1 MIFLDFL
8 LALREEGVPVGLG
21 EWLAFLRGLRQG
33 LALDIDGLYGL
44 GRAVLCRTEADY
56 DAYDLA
62 FARTFEGMVL
72 PDDVKDQLM
81 QWLADAFDGE
91 EGTLD
96 PKQYASLDEL
106 IADFLERLRTQTER
120 HDRGNTWIGTR
131 GSSAFGNS
139 GKAPTGIRIGG
150 EGGGGRAMR
159 VAGERRWQNYRSD
172 RTLDI
177 RELQVA
183 LRMLRS
189 LAREGAFELD
199 LDDTIDATAKNAGDI
214 ELIERRTRE
223 NRLRVVLLM
232 DAGGS
237 MAPHAEKV
245 EKLFSAMKAVKT
257 FRSLDVWYFHNCPY
271 GSLYRDYMEMDRV
284 PTEEVLA
291 QLTPKHRLIFVG
303 DASMAPPELFS
314 AWGWSGSDAPS
325 GLDWLKRFR
334 QACPGAVWLNPDPPK
349 WWNHPTVSAIGNLFP
364 MFELT
369 VEGLEGAV
377 RKLRQARVA

>member
-1 MIFLDFL
+1 VIFLDFL

>member
-1 MIFLDFL
+1 VLFLDFL
-8 LALREEGVPVGLG
+8 LALRDEGVPVGLS
-21 EWLAFLRGLRQG
+21 EWLAFLRALRKG
-33 LALDIDGLYGL
+33 LATDLDALYGV

-62 FARTFEGMVL
+62 FARVFEGMVL
-72 PDDVKDQLM
+72 PEDVRGQLM
-81 QWLADAFDGE
+81 QWLSEAFEGP

-96 PKQYASLDEL
+96 PKQYADLDEL

-131 GSSAFGNS
+131 GTSAFGHS
-139 GKAPTGIRIGG
+139 GQAPAGIRVGG
-150 EGGGGRAMR
+150 EGGGGRAIR
-159 VAGERRWQNYRSD
+159 VAGERKWKNYRSD
-172 RTLDI
+172 RELDI
-177 RELQVA
+177 RQLQVA

-199 LDDTIDATAKNAGDI
+199 LDETIDATARNAGDI
-214 ELIERRTRE
+214 ELVETRTRE

-245 EKLFSAMKAVKT
+245 ERLFSAMKRVKT

-271 GSLYRDYMEMDRV
+271 GYLYRDYQELDRV
-284 PTEEVLA
+284 PTQEVLA
-291 QLTPKHRLIFVG
+291 GLTPRHRLIFVG

-314 AWGWSGSDAPS
+314 AWGWSGTQAPS
-325 GLDWLKRFR
+325 GLDWLRRFR
-334 QACPGAVWLNPDPPK
+334 QACPGAVWLNPDPPR
-349 WWNHPTVSAIGNLFP
+349 WWNHPTVSAIGKLFP